1 MTKLIKAIKKNIRR
15 TYKNKLCALA
25 LIILGIIATSIDK
38 DATVL
43 IFTLLLGIPLFFSR
57 KNQIMI

>member
-25 LIILGIIATSIDK
+25 LIIVGIFTTIIDN
-38 DATVL
+38 DATFLVFALL
-43 IFTLLLGIPLFFSR
+43 IGISLFFS
-57 KNQIMI
+57 KQNHIC

>member
-25 LIILGIIATSIDK
+25 LIILGIIATSIDR

-43 IFTLLLGIPLFFSR
+43 VLTLLFGLPLFFA
-57 KNQIMI
+57 KQNYIC

>member
-1 MTKLIKAIKKNIRR
+1 MKQNTYKTFKRYFRR

-25 LIILGIIATSIDK
+25 MIILGIIATSIDR

-43 IFTLLLGIPLFFSR
+43 VLTLLFGLPLFFA
-57 KNQIMI
+57 KQNHIC